1 MLVVRSDSDGP
12 NATATTAAAM
22 QSGVCVGGGGR
33 RMLVII
39 IIKRRVLWKRVK
51 LKKGWTD
58 DKEKEAHTER

>member
-1 MLVVRSDSDGP
+1 MVLTRQLQQQQRCSQV
-12 NATATTAAAM
+12 
-22 QSGVCVGGGGR
+22 GVCGGGGG

-39 IIKRRVLWKRVK
+39 RKRRVLWKRVK